1 MADQKNETF
10 ISRGEPA
17 EPQGPANAKERFYEK
32 LRMPVR
38 TLDIIIGVLIA
49 AIVVVLVLGMMAGR
63 A

>member
-10 ISRGEPA
+10 ISRGESA

>member
-10 ISRGEPA
+10 ISRGESS

>member
-10 ISRGEPA
+10 ISRGDAA
-17 EPQGPANAKERFYEK
+17 EPQGPMTGKERLYEK

-38 TLDIIIGVLIA
+38 TLDIIIGVLVA
-49 AIVVVLVLGMMAGR
+49 LVVVVLVLGMMAGK

>member
-32 LRMPVR
+32 LRIPVR
-38 TLDIIIGVLIA
+38 TLDIIIGVLVA
-49 AIVVVLVLGMMAGR
+49 VLVVVLVLGYMAGK